1 MISVMNLAT
10 AFQFLQLPEGASLE
24 DAGASYRRLL
34 KEYHPDRNIDRSEWS
49 HKMTVRLTEA
59 YDAVTI
65 YLQNTGSRVRTQ
77 HKPVEEPDSGYSLAM
92 QTRIAKI
99 YDSVLDVLHSYYTLG
114 MDNIYLRQEGTL
126 RYRYRSTIRQLADTV
141 NDLKETLEWPGSALQ
156 HEQARAIHGFAAAF
170 YENML
175 IKPLDHNPIDENEQ
189 KAQRLYRQGSNALDS
204 AIRHGVL
211 ELKTEGGLICPG
223 ARHQAEKS
231 FMLVLAGFARS
242 THVPLTM
249 IKLYLLRALSGL
261 CEHLEQGQQQSY

>member
-1 MISVMNLAT
+1 MNVVT
-10 AFQFLQLPEGASLE
+10 AFQFLQLPEGASIE

-59 YDAVTI
+59 YDAVTA
-65 YLQNTGSRVRTQ
+65 YLQSTTSRARTQ
-77 HKPVEEPDSGYSLAM
+77 HKPVQEPDSGYSLAM
-92 QTRIAKI
+92 QTRIAKL
-99 YDSVLDVLHSYYTLG
+99 YDTVLDVLHSYYTLG

-126 RYRYRSTIRQLADTV
+126 RYRYRSTIRSLAAAID
-141 NDLKETLEWPGSALQ
+141 DLNETLEWPGSALQ
-156 HEQARAIHGFAAAF
+156 HRQARAIHGFAAAF

-175 IKPLDHNPIDENEQ
+175 IKPLNHEVLAEDER
-189 KAQRLYRQGSNALDS
+189 KAQRLYRQGSNALDT

-231 FMLVLAGFARS
+231 FMLVLAGFSRS
-242 THVPLTM
+242 SHVPITM
-249 IKLYLLRALSGL
+249 IKLYLLRALSAL
-261 CEHLEQGQQQSY
+261 CEHLEQGQQQS